1 LSIVADHLSPRASL
15 RRWRLRSQTADGSDG
30 SSAGWAAAAAVALLL
45 LLLLLL
51 LWRSEVDRVSYSA
64 APSSGDPARTWA
76 TPAATRPVAL
86 RYFLDRPEYWVFY
99 SPFVALANHFRGRPR
114 GANRAADGE
123 HTFAEERRL
132 MDEHAATARRHCR
145 SRELAWWLCA
155 FQCPA
160 TSGQGAGAAA
170 ARTGSREPEQA
181 RTGSTARRSAG
192 TTTAGSEALRAR
204 GQSQGE
210 RTPEGGA

>member
-1 LSIVADHLSPRASL
+1 MAMPMVPFANDLMSTRTAEHMIRHWRWDEEQCGWCDDRLHGDATGRRA
-15 RRWRLRSQTADGSDG
+15 
-30 SSAGWAAAAAVALLL
+30 
-45 LLLLLL
+45 
-51 LWRSEVDRVSYSA
+51 VSYSA

-132 MDEHAATARRHCR
+132 IDEHAATARRHCR

-170 ARTGSREPEQA
+170 ARTGETVHETGFPPPSIAGVLVGIGCSMGYVGCMSAYDREPGGMDTTDSSRECEV
-181 RTGSTARRSAG
+181 
-192 TTTAGSEALRAR
+192 
-204 GQSQGE
+204 
-210 RTPEGGA
+210 

>member
-1 LSIVADHLSPRASL
+1 MAMAMPMVPFANDLMSTRTAEQMIRHWRWDEEQCGWCDDRLHGDATGRRA
-15 RRWRLRSQTADGSDG
+15 
-30 SSAGWAAAAAVALLL
+30 
-45 LLLLLL
+45 
-51 LWRSEVDRVSYSA
+51 VSYSA

-132 MDEHAATARRHCR
+132 IDEHAATARRHCR

-170 ARTGSREPEQA
+170 ARMRSSREPEQA
-181 RTGSTARRSAG
+181 RTGSTAHRSAR